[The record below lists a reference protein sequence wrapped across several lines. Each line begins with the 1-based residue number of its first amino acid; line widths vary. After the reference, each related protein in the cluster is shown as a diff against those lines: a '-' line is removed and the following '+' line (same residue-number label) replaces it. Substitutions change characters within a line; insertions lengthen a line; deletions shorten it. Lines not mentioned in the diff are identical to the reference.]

1 MTHLRQLM
9 LEELRR
15 RNFAD
20 STIRSY
26 LHGVEHFSRY
36 FHRRP
41 DQLGP
46 EHIREYQAA
55 LFTKL
60 KFSPNT
66 VTLRLAALRF
76 FHIQVLKRGW
86 SIAETPYPKKVLHL
100 PEILSQDEVAR
111 LIDAAEFPFHRILL
125 MTLYATGARRAEV
138 AHLKISDIDSQRMI
152 IHIRGGK
159 GRKDRDVMLSP
170 KLLDALRVYW
180 RGLRHKPTNWL
191 FPGNR
196 WHTASYPVTT
206 KVLWTACQNA
216 AQRAGLEHK
225 HIHPHTLR
233 HCFATHLL
241 EAGADLRAIQMLL
254 GHRDLEE
261 TTIYLHLSRRH
272 LAPLVVRWMH
282 LRFENKESRR
292 RAHEPASSGG
302 GRHRSLCGAVVC

>member
-1 MTHLRQLM
+1 VTHLRLIM

-15 RNFAD
+15 RNFAET
-20 STIRSY
+20 TIRSY

-36 FHRRP
+36 FHRPP

-46 EHIREYQAA
+46 KHIRQYQAM
-55 LFTKL
+55 LFTDL

-76 FHIQVLKRGW
+76 FYIHVLKKNW
-86 SIAETPYPKKVLHL
+86 SIAETPYPKKVFHL
-100 PEILSQDEVAR
+100 PEILSQEEVAR

-138 AHLKISDIDSQRMI
+138 AHLKIRDIDSKRMVV
-152 IHIRGGK
+152 HIRGGK

-170 KLLDALRVYW
+170 KLLEALRVYW
-180 RGLRHKPTNWL
+180 RGLRRKPTNWL

-196 WHTASYPVTT
+196 WHTASYPVST
-206 KVLWTACQNA
+206 KVLWTACQSA
-216 AQRAGLEHK
+216 AQRAGLEDK

-241 EAGADLRAIQMLL
+241 EAGTDLRTIQMLL

-272 LAPLVVRWMH
+272 LSATSSPLDALTIRGQGEQTQSV
-282 LRFENKESRR
+282 
-292 RAHEPASSGG
+292 
-302 GRHRSLCGAVVC
+302 